1 MGSSGG
7 GDMGA
12 FYYFQQQ
19 QLAMQKEQMAL
30 QQQQHEDSLALQ
42 REAMN
47 KPVAAVAK
55 SVSTATQDML
65 DNQAAQRNN
74 LHGIRST
81 YSLFTKKKDDDS
93 GSGTKLGA

>member
-7 GDMGA
+7 GDQA
-12 FYYFQQQ
+12 ALYYFQQQ
-19 QLAMQKEQMAL
+19 QLALQKEQME
-30 QQQQHEDSLALQ
+30 QQKKQQEESLALQ

-65 DNQAAQRNN
+65 DNQAAARSN
-74 LHGIRST
+74 LRGIRST
-81 YSLFTKKKDDDS
+81 YSLFSKKDEEN
-93 GSGTKLGA
+93 GKGTKLGA